1 MSVDMS
7 SALKAYEQISSQA
20 TLPGMEARDR
30 KFGPGFAQMVQ
41 DAADNVVGGL
51 KKSAL
56 QTTEAAAGTA
66 SIDDVIMAVSNAEMT
81 LQTVVSMR
89 DRVIQAYNDVLRM
102 QI

>member
-41 DAADNVVGGL
+41 DAADNAVGGL